1 MKKVLLKMKKQN
13 IVRGLAA
20 GSVVATA
27 SAQAAVP
34 AVLTSAISTFQTDA
48 QTMLDQGMGVAIG
61 ITAVF
66 VIWSLAKRVF
76 KKSGA

>member
-48 QTMLDQGMGVAIG
+48 QTMLDQGMGVAIV